1 MKKALTLII
10 LTATGLAA
18 STAPA
23 DAHNGRSLEVTNGR
37 FQTLPHDADGVHDEV
52 KGGAIMFRFADAT
65 AVYVEVKGLAPD
77 TTYPTHVHNQPCSST
92 PPGGGHYQNTVSGP
106 VDATN
111 EMWPTVTTDDRGR
124 GSGRAFHAFRARPEA
139 QSVVIHHPANT
150 SIRLACF
157 DLS

>member
-1 MKKALTLII
+1 VKKALTLII

-18 STAPA
+18 STAPV

-111 EMWPTVTTDDRGR
+111 EVWPTVTTDDRGR

-150 SIRLACF
+150 SIRLACV